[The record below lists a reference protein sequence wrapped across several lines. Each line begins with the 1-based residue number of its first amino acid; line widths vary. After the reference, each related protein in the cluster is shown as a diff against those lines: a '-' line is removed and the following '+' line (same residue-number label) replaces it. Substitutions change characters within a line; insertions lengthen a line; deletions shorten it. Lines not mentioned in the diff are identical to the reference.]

1 MLGAARIVGIE
12 RFIFASSSSV
22 YGICKK
28 VPFSEDFH
36 LTQTISPYA
45 ATKVAGE
52 FLSSTFSHLYQMRV
66 VVLRFFTVY
75 GPRQRPDLAIHKFT
89 RRILRGQPIDQF
101 GDGTTRRD
109 YTYIDDIVQGVMA
122 ALRYDGTRFEIF
134 NLGEN
139 ETVQLK
145 DLIAEIELVAGKKAK
160 INRLPEQAGDVPLTC
175 ADISKAAR
183 LLNYRPTTKLRDG
196 LPRFVEWFRK
206 THGI

>member
-1 MLGAARIVGIE
+1 
-12 RFIFASSSSV
+12 
-22 YGICKK
+22 
-28 VPFSEDFH
+28 
-36 LTQTISPYA
+36 
-45 ATKVAGE
+45 
-52 FLSSTFSHLYQMRV
+52 
-66 VVLRFFTVY
+66 
-75 GPRQRPDLAIHKFT
+75 
-89 RRILRGQPIDQF
+89 
-101 GDGTTRRD
+101 
-109 YTYIDDIVQGVMA
+109 MA

-145 DLIAEIELVAGKKAK
+145 DLIAEIELVAGKKAT